1 MVLIADGDEHRPPA
15 KHREL
20 GRLVEIILEAF
31 EGALK
36 RAGSEAKKRLCGFW
50 SGQRSCSTRSARC
63 VPST

>member
-1 MVLIADGDEHRPPA
+1 MVLIADDDEHRPPA
-15 KHREL
+15 KQREL

-36 RAGSEAKKRLCGFW
+36 RLCGFW
-50 SGQRSCSTRSARC
+50 SGQRSCSTPSARC